1 VRSAHSGRQQ
11 DPDFRGFPTE
21 TPEVAV
27 PHPNSIAAR
36 AEALRP
42 FVCSSSHGSL
52 GSDWVHVAGALDIA
66 TTPQLEKTLR
76 DSHARLVVLDMRDL
90 GFMDCA
96 GVHTI
101 VNASVSAR
109 RDGRRLVLVRGIPHV
124 DNVFALTG
132 NSQEVEIGDID
143 PLASLDSLEPY
154 SAPLL
159 RIAEEALVP

>member
-1 VRSAHSGRQQ
+1 MTLTSEV
-11 DPDFRGFPTE
+11 FPE
-21 TPEVAV
+21 TPGVAV

-52 GSDWVHVAGALDIA
+52 DADWVHVAGTLDIA
-66 TTPQLEKTLR
+66 TTPQLERTLR
-76 DSHARLVVLDMRDL
+76 ESHARLVVLDMRDL
-90 GFMDCA
+90 TFMDCA

-101 VNASVSAR
+101 VNASVGAR
-109 RDGRRLVLVRGIPHV
+109 REGRRLVLVRGIPQV

-132 NSQEVEIGDID
+132 HDDVVEIGDVD
-143 PLASLDSLEPY
+143 PSHPFAPDGS
-154 SAPLL
+154 PLL